1 MGVEDIKMK
10 YELKDMIKGDVIFC
24 ASAITKGDMLD
35 GVKVDDKEYYV
46 SSLIMHKDNKIIKK
60 TKNTYNM

>member
-1 MGVEDIKMK
+1 MK

-24 ASAITKGDMLD
+24 TSAITKGDMLD
-35 GVKVDDKEYYV
+35 SVKVVDEILCI
-46 SSLIMHKDNKIIKK
+46 SLIMHKDNKIIKK

>member
-1 MGVEDIKMK
+1 
-10 YELKDMIKGDVIFC
+10 MIKGDNFC

-35 GVKVDDKEYYV
+35 GVKVVDKEYYV

-60 TKNTYNM
+60 TKIHII